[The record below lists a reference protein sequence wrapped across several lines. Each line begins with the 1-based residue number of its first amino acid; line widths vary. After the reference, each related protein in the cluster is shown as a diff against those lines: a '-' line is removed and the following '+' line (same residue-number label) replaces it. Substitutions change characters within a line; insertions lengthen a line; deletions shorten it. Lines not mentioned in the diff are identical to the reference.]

1 MLLAESI
8 HGGTTMGIRRSHKR
22 HELQAKPA
30 NDKLASVEAERSTS
44 PADLPEELIAN
55 RAYEKWQLRGCPMGQ
70 DGSQDWYEARE
81 ELISERLNWA
91 APREDDAERST
102 GK

>member
-1 MLLAESI
+1 
-8 HGGTTMGIRRSHKR
+8 MGIRRSHKR
-22 HELQAKPA
+22 HELQAKQGS
-30 NDKLASVEAERSTS
+30 DKLASVEAERSTS
-44 PADLPEELIAN
+44 PGDLPEELIAN

-70 DGSQDWYEARE
+70 DGSRDWYEARE